1 MKKFYILLSASFAVF
16 ALASCQRVN
25 DIEKP
30 VEQEGSIPFELVA
43 NVTSPSSESKTTLNT
58 STWAVNW
65 EDGDK
70 IYAVTTDEAWGEA
83 YPSDNDAAEFTY
95 SSATEKFSTSKAIAD
110 GSHTFNF
117 LYTNGTQKS
126 YHRGGSTT
134 FQLYTNQS
142 YDVSNP
148 VANIKAYDALAGQV
162 TATTPTSFVDVDMSH
177 LFTLMK
183 VTIKNKTGASLTATK
198 LEIEAE
204 GAYLYGIF
212 NVTFG
217 ATCSASYSKSG
228 GSKIAVNIANGSIAN
243 NATIDVYL
251 VMAPLTSYTGDITFT
266 VTDSSANTYSRKNTI
281 SSPLTLAAGTYNS
294 ATHTLVT
301 PDPVS
306 GSTYT
311 KVTSLTSGAEYL
323 IVDTSEEVAATG
335 VVSSNILQSSDVS
348 IVGSTI
354 TGNATIDGYVVT
366 ITALTG
372 DDTGY
377 YTLEFE
383 DGYVKYVSSTKLALN
398 ATASTDNEKWS
409 IELDGV
415 SGLAS
420 IKNKASD
427 TRYIGWNNSNGWKA
441 YAWSNVDTY
450 PRPYLFK
457 KD

>member
-1 MKKFYILLSASFAVF
+1 MKKFYILLSASFAIF

-266 VTDSSANTYSRKNTI
+266 VTDSSDNTYSRKNTI
-281 SSPLTLAAGTYNS
+281 SSPLTLAAGTYNT
-294 ATHTLVT
+294 ATHTLET
-301 PDPVS
+301 PDDAAAHTLVFTS
-306 GSTYT
+306 STMQTNINDYT
-311 KVTSLTSGAEYL
+311 SSWSTVCAGFAWTIENFNNNNRSWTYVKCGRKSYDSVGTITTDTAMTEAISKVTLTIDAITAANVNSIKLYVATNSTFTSG
-323 IVDTSEEVAATG
+323 
-335 VVSSNILQSSDVS
+335 LQ
-348 IVGSTI
+348 TI
-354 TGNATIDGYVVT
+354 TGSLSSGAQDFDIPSP
-366 ITALTG
+366 TANC
-372 DDTGY
+372 Y
-377 YTLEFE
+377 YKLEF
-383 DGYVKYVSSTKLALN
+383 DC
-398 ATASTDNEKWS
+398 
-409 IELDGV
+409 
-415 SGLAS
+415 
-420 IKNKASD
+420 KAK
-427 TRYIGWNNSNGWKA
+427 SNGCVTVSKVQ
-441 YAWSNVDTY
+441 YY
-450 PRPYLFK
+450 E
-457 KD
+457 